1 MGSVKVVLRR
11 KKNKNGLYP
20 IAIRITHN
28 RRSSFIH
35 TGQYVELKQWDE
47 EKLRVKK
54 HPNSARLNNLI
65 LSKTAE
71 ANDKL
76 LELDTHE
83 ERISSAV
90 VKSHIKKEHRNSSFF
105 KLAEKYFANLERSG
119 KHTRVSAERPMIKHF
134 KEFLKGDDI
143 DFRDISDF
151 RLRGY
156 QSFLRLTRD
165 VTERTVVNHLVVIR
179 TIFNLA
185 IRDGLVDRKYYP
197 FGKGKIVIKF
207 PESVKIGL
215 EAQEVKKLENLK
227 LKRGSPRW
235 HALNVW
241 LFSFYFAGMRVS
253 DVLRLSWSDFQND
266 RMFYRMGKNNKAGSL
281 KIPEKA
287 QKIFDAYLDRRE
299 KPDDTVFPELRKID
313 AKNHYR
319 VLKTINNAD
328 KKFNKHLL
336 EIAKLAGIG
345 KPLTMHIAR
354 HTFGNISGE
363 NIPLQMLQKLYRH
376 TSITTTINY
385 QSNFAFKDA
394 DEALDTV
401 VNF

>member
-1 MGSVKVVLRR
+1 MIDKKDAIFACEDLHVSIEDKEIVKGVSLAIGAGEKHAFMGP
-11 KKNKNGLYP
+11 NG
-20 IAIRITHN
+20 
-28 RRSSFIH
+28 
-35 TGQYVELKQWDE
+35 
-47 EKLRVKK
+47 
-54 HPNSARLNNLI
+54 
-65 LSKTAE
+65 
-71 ANDKL
+71 
-76 LELDTHE
+76 
-83 ERISSAV
+83 
-90 VKSHIKKEHRNSSFF
+90 
-105 KLAEKYFANLERSG
+105 SG
-119 KHTRVSAERPMIKHF
+119 KSSMANAMMGHPSYTITSGKV
-134 KEFLKGDDI
+134 FLKGEDI
-143 DFRDISDF
+143 DFQDISEF

-156 QSFLRLTRD
+156 QSFLRMTRD

-185 IRDGLVDRKYYP
+185 IRDGLVDRKHYP

-215 EAQEVKKLENLK
+215 EAQEVIKLENLK

-287 QKIFDAYLDRRE
+287 QKILDEYLDRRE
-299 KPDDTVFPELRKID
+299 KPDDTIFPELRRID
-313 AKNHYR
+313 AKNYYR

-328 KKFNKHLL
+328 KKFNKHLV
-336 EIAKLAGIG
+336 EIAELAGIS

-401 VNF
+401 VNFGFTLSE